1 VPEASQVGTLEA
13 DEETQEEQ
21 HMWTSPVAE
30 PTQLSPQFDRQADR
44 PVALV
49 VDDDL
54 DTLNFIAALLERDG
68 WSVRK
73 AHTGEQALLMAR
85 EHVPEIIVLDLAL
98 PIMSGLDVLRTLKSW
113 SDQRTRVVVVS
124 AFAMLMRLPDLRLAD
139 ATVQK
144 PIDAKELVAR
154 VNRTAGR
161 QAPSPTNALKYWT
174 TAQPAASERPHVS
187 LRWVR

>member
-1 VPEASQVGTLEA
+1 
-13 DEETQEEQ
+13 
-21 HMWTSPVAE
+21 MWTSPAIR
-30 PTQLSPQFDRQADR
+30 PTQLDREADR

-49 VDDDL
+49 VDDDS

-73 AHTGEQALLMAR
+73 ASNGEQALLMAR
-85 EHVPEIIVLDLAL
+85 EHVPEIILLDLAL
-98 PIMSGLDVLRTLKSW
+98 PTMSGLDVLRTLKSW
-113 SDQRTRVVVVS
+113 TDQRTRVVVVS

-161 QAPSPTNALKYWT
+161 LAPSPTDVLKYWT
-174 TAQPAASERPHVS
+174 TAQPPVDERPRVS